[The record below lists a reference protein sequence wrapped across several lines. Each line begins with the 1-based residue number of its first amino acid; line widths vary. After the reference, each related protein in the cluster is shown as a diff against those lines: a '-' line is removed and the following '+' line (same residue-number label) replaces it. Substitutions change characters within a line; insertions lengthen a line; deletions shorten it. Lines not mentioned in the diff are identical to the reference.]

1 MALTVHPPSM
11 IGPAIGPRIRRLV
24 RYGSVSAISTA
35 TSLTLLGLLVL
46 FGWPAVVAHVVATA
60 VGTVPSFELNRR
72 WVWRRGAGQSR
83 SFRRQI
89 LPYCLLSLV
98 GLVLS
103 SVAVHV
109 AADATA
115 TSSRLLHTVAVE
127 SANIGTYGAL
137 WLIQFVV
144 CDRIL
149 FAPSSDSYDPGDAHN
164 PGDSHSAGP
173 GGSRLGVGRRVH
185 RGTGHRSDLA
195 EKGQGRST
203 DAVD

>member
-1 MALTVHPPSM
+1 MALTVQPPST
-11 IGPAIGPRIRRLV
+11 IRSAISSRVRRLV

-46 FGWPAVVAHVVATA
+46 FGWPAVLANVVATS

-72 WVWRRGAGQSR
+72 WVWGRGPGQSR

-89 LPYCLLSLV
+89 LPYCLLSLA

-109 AADATA
+109 AADATT

-137 WLIQFVV
+137 WVIQFVI

-149 FAPSSDSYDPGDAHN
+149 FASSSDSYHPGDPYDA
-164 PGDSHSAGP
+164 GDSHSAGP

-185 RGTGHRSDLA
+185 GDPIGPRRERTGS
-195 EKGQGRST
+195 
-203 DAVD
+203 VN